1 MISAFFLP
9 IWPDLVDKAMMKE
22 KLGSFSWGDK
32 THVTAYPTVNCIVE
46 VNSKIPFENDEAIN
60 GGRMKQSQVDSN
72 DVRWMLVNRNT
83 IACTLHIVKVSSV
96 ESVVWEN

>member
-22 KLGSFSWGDK
+22 EFGSFSWGDK
-32 THVTAYPTVNCIVE
+32 THVTAYPTVNCVVE
-46 VNSKIPFENDEAIN
+46 VNSKIPLENVEAIN

-72 DVRWMLVNRNT
+72 DVRCKTCRRQKIRSGHGFT
-83 IACTLHIVKVSSV
+83 P
-96 ESVVWEN
+96 

>member
-32 THVTAYPTVNCIVE
+32 THVTAYPTMNCIVE
-46 VNSKIPFENDEAIN
+46 VNSKIPFENVEAIS

-72 DVRWMLVNRNT
+72 DVRCKTCRRQKIRGGHGFMP
-83 IACTLHIVKVSSV
+83 
-96 ESVVWEN
+96 